1 MGLLRHPGIINEH
14 RYKAETLLLPAS
26 DYLLVV
32 YVLSI
37 YPRIWNDCFCHFSD
51 FGNSSSYLPL
61 RQFNSC
67 PAWSLIMFGL
77 AAGYKA
83 AISAV
88 LLNVLLL
95 LAVFSG
101 AISDVNHFVRHI
113 LEFSAFIVF
122 PITAIYSLRI
132 IRSFTLKIPSII
144 KWVQLIFIE
153 SIVVILAATILI
165 SSVQITLMAR
175 IPKPYVIYIAV
186 AFIFLAEFVNMLHSQ
201 SPRLWYDAFFKY
213 RNLIYLP
220 ILLMG
225 CASLYVEFSI
235 VGILPRTL
243 VASAYVLWLLILSV
257 CRMFSGCA
265 GFINAKNQAMFFHIL
280 FICTFFLSF
289 FFS

>member
-14 RYKAETLLLPAS
+14 WYKAETLLLPAS

-37 YPRIWNDCFCHFSD
+37 YPRIWSDCFCHFSD

-186 AFIFLAEFVNMLHSQ
+186 VFIFLAEFVNMLHSQ